1 MADRVS
7 KELAR
12 FAAETSYGDIP
23 DLTKN
28 NLKLLLLDSIG
39 CALAGI
45 TTDPGKMALTMAKR
59 LGGPPESSIFG
70 FGGQVSWSTAAF
82 TNGQLINAI
91 DYDALVTP
99 GAHSPPYVI
108 APVLA

>member
-45 TTDPGKMALTMAKR
+45 RMKIL
-59 LGGPPESSIFG
+59 
-70 FGGQVSWSTAAF
+70 
-82 TNGQLINAI
+82 
-91 DYDALVTP
+91 
-99 GAHSPPYVI
+99 
-108 APVLA
+108 